1 MGLKFD
7 MIGIFVSELNRM
19 VPVYRDV
26 LGVDVEWSG
35 DAPFAEF
42 KHDGIR
48 FSMFQRSAMAEMMP
62 ELVGHKAEFA
72 GGLNPTFELAIDLPR
87 FEDVDVEFRRI
98 VAAGGRPVIE
108 PRDEAWGMRS
118 SMVAD
123 PEGNLIEI
131 GSWNKGSAG
140 ESKA

>member
-1 MGLKFD
+1 MTAIPARTPWQCEPISPNRRRETFD
-7 MIGIFVSELNRM
+7 GSQVR
-19 VPVYRDV
+19 
-26 LGVDVEWSG
+26 
-35 DAPFAEF
+35 
-42 KHDGIR
+42 HDR
-48 FSMFQRSAMAEMMP
+48 HS
-62 ELVGHKAEFA
+62 

-87 FEDVDVEFRRI
+87 FEDVNVEFRRI

-108 PRDEAWGMRS
+108 PRDEDWGMRS